1 MIFVTHQ
8 LPVNVPGEPRL
19 DRAAVWDG
27 LALGGGIGWSPVSTA

>member
-1 MIFVTHQ
+1 MIFVTHD

-27 LALGGGIGWSPVSTA
+27 LVLKPTTRCHSCPA